1 MIRFSFVVVG
11 TFIALGIVSAA
22 TCPFDIPVVTFAPH
36 QVAGFSW
43 GPVIRPMGDACI
55 SRIAVDPANGLDW
68 FVGGANGLYVTRN
81 SGQTWMKP
89 LIGSV
94 RALLLVPG
102 VPALVYVGIGPY
114 LYLSRD
120 SGASW
125 NVIFD
130 GSSRDCGESGF
141 RMYFAGR
148 ASWPPKRPQGAK
160 RALSE
165 RMEKLGAWPG
175 NV

>member
-125 NVIFD
+125 NVI
-130 GSSRDCGESGF
+130 GRYRHYVSSVHVAGGRLIVGLAWSAHSTLSGV
-141 RMYFAGR
+141 YV
-148 ASWPPKRPQGAK
+148 SN
-160 RALSE
+160 
-165 RMEKLGAWPG
+165 LG
-175 NV
+175 